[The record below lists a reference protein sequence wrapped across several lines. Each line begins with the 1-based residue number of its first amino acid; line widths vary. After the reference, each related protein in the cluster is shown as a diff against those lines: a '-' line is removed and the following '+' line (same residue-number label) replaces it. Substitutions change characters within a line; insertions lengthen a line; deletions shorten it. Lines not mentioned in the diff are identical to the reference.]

1 MRMANVNRFDFNS
14 GGFKL
19 EGWLH
24 APSFSPS
31 VCVVISHGFGGY
43 GDSPKWKFIASGL
56 ARAGFPALRFSHLGC
71 GGSDGSF
78 ENCSLTARVADMN
91 AAMDA
96 LTAETGARSFG
107 LLGSSM
113 GASTVLACASQPRVK
128 ATITLAAPA
137 DFSFFPKM
145 INNATPD
152 ERGNIVVDGREIRAS
167 VVEDF
172 DNFNPVALAM
182 RAKRL
187 FVIHGGGDD
196 LIPFSDAD
204 ILYNAAPEPKKS
216 LIVPGADHPFTEPA
230 HQRILLDESIA
241 WFKKHLAPEPLYSKE
256 FDAQTDE

>member
-1 MRMANVNRFDFNS
+1 MANVNRFDFNS

-24 APSFSPS
+24 APSFSAS

-71 GGSDGSF
+71 GESEGSF
-78 ENCSLTARVADMN
+78 ENCSLTSRVADLN

-113 GASTVLACASQPRVK
+113 GASTVLACASQYRVQ

-145 INNATPD
+145 INNATPN
-152 ERGNIVVDGREIRAS
+152 ERGNIIVDGREIKAS
-167 VVEDF
+167 VMEDL
-172 DNFNPVALAM
+172 DSFNPAALAM
-182 RAKRL
+182 RAKKL
-187 FVIHGGGDD
+187 FIIHGGSDD
-196 LIPFSDAD
+196 LIPPSDAD
-204 ILYNAAPEPKKS
+204 ILYNAAAEPKKL
-216 LIVPGADHPFTEPA
+216 LIVPGADHSFTGPA
-230 HQRILLDESIA
+230 HQRVLFDQSVA
-241 WFKKHLAPEPLYSKE
+241 WFKKHLAPEPQYPKE
-256 FDAQTDE
+256 FDAQADE